1 MDNGETTTC
10 EKCGCDH
17 SSDRAPWVIAAT
29 IWNGEPRYSVLTTD
43 RAAFD
48 FFKIDRGYEVMTDW
62 DSRMGTLLVPRDEE
76 EEHDA
81 RRRKLGNVT
90 LADIRASTG
99 KGRMIADLMAE
110 VDRMNRY

>member
-1 MDNGETTTC
+1 MDNEEKITC

-29 IWNGEPRYSVLTTD
+29 VWNGEPRYSVLTTD

-48 FFKIDRGYEVMTDW
+48 FFKIDCDYEVMTDW
-62 DSRMGTLLVPRDEE
+62 DGRMGTLLVPRDEE

-81 RRRKLGNVT
+81 RRRKLGNIT
-90 LADIRASTG
+90 LTEIREGKGGIIADIMADV
-99 KGRMIADLMAE
+99 DLMK
-110 VDRMNRY
+110 RTQ

>member
-1 MDNGETTTC
+1 MDNGEKTTC

-48 FFKIDRGYEVMTDW
+48 FFKSDRGYEVMTDW
-62 DSRMGTLLVPRDEE
+62 DGRIGALLVRETRKRNTISGAATSAGLRSSISALARVASSLISWPRVI
-76 EEHDA
+76 
-81 RRRKLGNVT
+81 G
-90 LADIRASTG
+90 
-99 KGRMIADLMAE
+99 
-110 VDRMNRY
+110 